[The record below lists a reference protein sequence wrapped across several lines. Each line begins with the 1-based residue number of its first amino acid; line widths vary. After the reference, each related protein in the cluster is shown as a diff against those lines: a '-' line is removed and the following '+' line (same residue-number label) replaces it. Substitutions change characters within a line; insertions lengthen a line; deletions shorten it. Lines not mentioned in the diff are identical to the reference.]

1 LTITSVAEAARIW
14 HEAGVSTIP
23 IVPGGTKMPAVKWS
37 EYQVRL
43 PEFGELD
50 RWWGNGQEYGLAL
63 IMGAISGNV
72 EMLELEGRACDPE
85 SLMRIEAKCEELG
98 CLDAWLMLLE
108 KTYQEES
115 PGGGLH
121 FIYRVHDQAVPGN
134 EKVARRLATAS
145 ELAENP
151 TERIKVL
158 AETRG
163 EGGYV
168 IVAPTPGICHPTGRQ
183 WLKIKGEYGRLQSLL
198 WDTRCKIHQAIHEA
212 LDEMPA
218 PVVHAPSTSVVSAPG
233 THVWDDWDRRQHFPS
248 LLRERGWQPT
258 GRDGWTRPGKEP
270 RDGVSAT
277 LDHDGTGRLYV
288 FSTSAEID
296 SGRYYSPFE
305 FVAYCDHGGDIK
317 SALQKLDILPQIAS
331 INTFK
336 YSPDIAPEPAFYD
349 HSDAGNAQRLADR
362 DTVRGLFHWV
372 HEEKAYRYWTGKK
385 WEEDASGALTR
396 EMMDMGAQMA
406 RADDEATAK
415 WGKNSRAGSRI
426 QSALTLFKS
435 VLGVTKRARDFDL
448 DLDLLNVD
456 NGTLNL
462 RTGELSPHAASNL
475 ITRTFNAAYDPMAQC
490 PTWEKFV
497 ATMIPDPEVRAYVQR
512 SLGYSLMGA
521 SDQRA
526 LFILHGPTGTGKSTF
541 LETMRM
547 LFGEYGATA
556 PTGAFRNRGR
566 ETGATSE
573 LHSLRGKRFVTSS
586 ETAESTAFDEELLK
600 RLTGRDTVTSRNLYE
615 LPQEWTPEAT
625 IWLATNFPPK
635 FHSDDDAIWKRAKM
649 IHLTHQFIGDGEIP
663 DMARRH
669 MMPEASGILN
679 WLLAGL
685 RAHLAGGAREPVAVT
700 DHVSQYRM
708 SVEPVSRFI
717 ADMTTAGTLAIEPSA
732 TIRVSDLQSM
742 FAVWCRE
749 NGERGIGPRRF
760 GNRMETLFGDKI
772 YVDTHCYVGI
782 KRIPMSTALFQR
794 FP

>member
-1 LTITSVAEAARIW
+1 MPNNTVAEVARIW
-14 HEAGVSTIP
+14 HDAGVSTIP

-37 EYQVRL
+37 EFQTRL
-43 PEFGELD
+43 PQFLELD
-50 RWWGNGQEYGLAL
+50 HWWGNGQEYGLAL
-63 IMGAISGNV
+63 IMGSISGNV

-85 SLMRIEAKCEELG
+85 SLMRIETKCAELG

-121 FIYRVHDQAVPGN
+121 FIYRLHDHPVPGN
-134 EKVARRLATAS
+134 EKVARRPATLD
-145 ELAENP
+145 ELSENP
-151 TERIKVL
+151 SERIKVL

-168 IVAPTPGICHPTGRQ
+168 IVAPTPGICHPSGRQ
-183 WLKIKGEYGRLQSLL
+183 WLKIKGMYGHLQPLL
-198 WDTRCKIHQAIHEA
+198 WETRCKIHQAIREA
-212 LDEMPA
+212 LDEMPE
-218 PVVHAPSTSVVSAPG
+218 PVVHAPSTSMVAAPG
-233 THVWDDWDRRQHFPS
+233 THMWDDWDRQQHFPA
-248 LLRERGWQPT
+248 LLRERGWQPL
-258 GRDGWTRPGKEP
+258 GRDGWVRPGKEP

-305 FVAYCDHGGDIK
+305 FVAYADFGGDIK
-317 SALQKLDILPQIAS
+317 SALRKLNI
-331 INTFK
+331 K
-336 YSPDIAPEPAFYD
+336 EDIAPIKTFTYVQDVAPEPLFYD
-349 HSDAGNAQRLADR
+349 FSDAGNAQRLADR
-362 DTVRGLFHWV
+362 DSVRGLFHWV
-372 HEEKAYRYWTGKK
+372 HEEKAYRCWTGKK
-385 WEEDASGALTR
+385 WEEDATGALTR
-396 EMMDMGAQMA
+396 EVMDMGADMA

-415 WGKNSRAGSRI
+415 WGKATRANSRI
-426 QSALTLFKS
+426 QASMKLFQS
-435 VLGVTKRARDFDL
+435 ILGVTKHTKDFDQ
-448 DLDLLNVD
+448 DLELLNVD
-456 NGTLNL
+456 NGTLDL
-462 RTGELSPHAASNL
+462 RTGNLHAHNSSNL
-475 ITRTFNAAYDPMAQC
+475 ITRTFNAVYDPMATC
-490 PTWEKFV
+490 PTWERFV
-497 ATMIPDPEVRAYVQR
+497 ATMIPDPEIRAYVQR

-556 PTGAFRNRGR
+556 PAGAFRNRGR

-635 FHSDDDAIWKRAKM
+635 FNSDDDAIWKRAKM
-649 IHLTHQFIGDGEIP
+649 IHLTHQFIGAGEIP
-663 DMARRH
+663 DMARRF

-685 RAHLAGGAREPVAVT
+685 REHLAHGAGEPAAVT
-700 DHVSQYRM
+700 DHVSQYRT

-717 ADMTTAGTLAIEPSA
+717 SDMTESGTLAIEATA
-732 TIRVSDLQSM
+732 TIRVSDLHGL
-742 FAVWCRE
+742 FVAWCRE

-760 GNRMETLFGDKI
+760 GNRMETLFGDRI
-772 YVDTHCYVGI
+772 YTDTHCYVGI
-782 KRIPMSTALFQR
+782 KRVPMAVPLFQR